1 MLFTGK
7 DFIIIDFEGE
17 PARPLSER
25 RLKRSA
31 IRDIAGMLRSFHYAS
46 YATLFLNK
54 SIREEDFSLLESAAE
69 YWYLYVS
76 NIFVKSYFETIG
88 PAEFLPKNDVEF
100 NNLLQIYLLDK
111 AIYEL
116 GYELNNRPDWILI
129 PLRGIQHVLNNFKTN

>member
-1 MLFTGK
+1 LT
-7 DFIIIDFEGE
+7 
-17 PARPLSER
+17 
-25 RLKRSA
+25 
-31 IRDIAGMLRSFHYAS
+31 
-46 YATLFLNK
+46 
-54 SIREEDFSLLESAAE
+54 
-69 YWYLYVS
+69 LYVS